1 MSHRHEQVSHRN
13 RLSEIRN
20 IMHSMKTLSIMETLK
35 LERCLKNQSAITES
49 IEKIATDFLHFH
61 PHVLPEAEPVSNFIL
76 LMGSQRGFCGDF
88 NEQLIKKLQQYLNNS
103 TENRSTLIAVGSK
116 LHSLFQETHHNIIE
130 LEGADVAEEV
140 SSVVTAL
147 AKIFATHKDPASL
160 YAIHHN
166 NQHNALCV
174 EKLLP
179 PFQAL
184 ADIKTN
190 ELTPPLLNLTNRDF
204 FLELTEH
211 YLFNA
216 LHHILYLSLMIENKH
231 RTLHLENATH
241 HLDEKTDELNRK
253 INALRQEEIIEEIE
267 VILLNSSTP

>member
-1 MSHRHEQVSHRN
+1 MTRRHEQVSHRN

-20 IMHSMKTLSIMETLK
+20 IMYSMKTLSIMETIK
-35 LERCLKNQSAITES
+35 LERYLKSQSAITES
-49 IEKIATDFLHFH
+49 IEQIATDFLHFH
-61 PHVLPEAEPVSNFIL
+61 PHVLPEAEPVSNFVL
-76 LMGSQRGFCGDF
+76 LIGSQRGFCGDF
-88 NEQLIKKLQQYLNNS
+88 NEQLIKKLQQYFDNS
-103 TENRSTLIAVGSK
+103 TEKETTLIAVGSK
-116 LHSLFQETHHNIIE
+116 LHPLIKETHHNNVE

-140 SSVVTAL
+140 PRVVTAL
-147 AKIFATHKDPASL
+147 ATIFATQKNPASL

-166 NQHNALCV
+166 NQHNDLSI

-179 PFQAL
+179 PFQEL
-184 ADIKTN
+184 PDKKTS
-190 ELTPPLLNLTNRDF
+190 ELTPPLLNLTSREF
-204 FLELTEH
+204 FLELTDH

-241 HLDEKTDELNRK
+241 HLDDKTDELNRK

-267 VILLNSSTP
+267 VILLNASSF

>member
-1 MSHRHEQVSHRN
+1 MSRRHEQVSHRN

-20 IMHSMKTLSIMETLK
+20 IMYSMKTLSIMETLK
-35 LERCLKNQSAITES
+35 LERYLKSQSAITES

-61 PHVLPEAEPVSNFIL
+61 SNVLPETEPVSNFVL
-76 LMGSQRGFCGDF
+76 LIGSQRGFCGDF
-88 NEQLIKKLQQYLNNS
+88 NEQLIKELQQNFTHSTDNN
-103 TENRSTLIAVGSK
+103 TTLIAVGSK
-116 LHSLFQETHHNIIE
+116 LHSLIQETHHNIVG

-140 SSVVTAL
+140 PSVVTAL
-147 AKIFATHKDPASL
+147 AKIFATQKDPASL

-166 NQHNALCV
+166 NQHNDLSV

-179 PFQAL
+179 PFQDL
-184 ADIKTN
+184 PDEKTN
-190 ELTPPLLNLTNRDF
+190 ELTPPLLNLTRREF

-216 LHHILYLSLMIENKH
+216 LHRILYLSLMIENKH

-241 HLDEKTDELNRK
+241 HLDDKTDELNRK

-267 VILLNSSTP
+267 VILLNSSNF